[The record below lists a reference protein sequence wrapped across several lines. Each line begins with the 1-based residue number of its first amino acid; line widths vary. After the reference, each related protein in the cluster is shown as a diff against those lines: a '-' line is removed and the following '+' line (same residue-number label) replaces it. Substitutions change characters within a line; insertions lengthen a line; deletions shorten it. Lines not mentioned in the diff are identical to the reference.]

1 VNKLTINTFVF
12 GNPIDADFE
21 VPFRQSEILIVFNSR
36 FLVDGEGGRGVG
48 GVFGFADSGESGF

>member
-1 VNKLTINTFVF
+1 VF